1 MNIKR
6 PPSKGKLSKIGKKSI
21 NLFFDEQISSLIDFC
36 NRDYLYWDQVKNLN
50 IEMKISNQDFWQ
62 ILKLNRSLNS
72 KHIKFGKYAFSLC
85 NTDKII
91 RQLHELDMGL
101 GGSIKNISTL
111 SEKEKD
117 FYILSSLKEEAIA
130 SSKMEGATTTRK
142 LAKEILRKE
151 EKPTDIH
158 SQMIINNYNTM
169 KYLVEKNLKI

>member
-21 NLFFDEQISSLIDFC
+21 NLFFDEQINSLIDFC

-50 IEMKISNQDFWQ
+50 IEMKISNQNFWQ
-62 ILKLNRSLNS
+62 LLKFSRSLNA
-72 KHIKFGKYAFSLC
+72 KNIKFGQYTFSFC
-85 NTDKII
+85 KTDKII
-91 RQLHELDMGL
+91 KQLHELDMGL